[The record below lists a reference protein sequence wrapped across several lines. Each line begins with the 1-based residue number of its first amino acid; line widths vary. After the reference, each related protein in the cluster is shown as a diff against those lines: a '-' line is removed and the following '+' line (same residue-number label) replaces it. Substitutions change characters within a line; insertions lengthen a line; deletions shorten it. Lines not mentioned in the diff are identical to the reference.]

1 MAASGGDCDAG
12 DNRRVVGV
20 AMRAIVSES
29 AKEIAKEAP
38 GAGILAFE
46 PSDFETQH
54 AQLHVSVLGE
64 VLGEV
69 PSKDE
74 ETLARCSL
82 WWDDTP
88 DYEQHRV
95 GLIGHYAA
103 ANAPAAERLLAEAER
118 RLRDAG
124 CTITIGP
131 MNGNTWRSY
140 RFVTE
145 AGSAPPFFLE
155 PANPAEW
162 PAQFVTA
169 GFAPLASYFSA
180 LSTTFSEMD
189 PRIAA
194 TEERL
199 ARSGV
204 TIHAARSDL
213 KTELAGIYAVSR
225 VSFAR
230 NFLYTEISE
239 AGFAAMYQPILPV
252 TKPELV
258 FVAERAG
265 QCVGY
270 LFAIPDLAQA
280 RRGVPIDTFIVKTVA
295 ILPEEGLRG
304 LGGLL
309 VARAQ
314 QQGHHLGF
322 RRCIHAL
329 MYENNVSMNI
339 SRHYASTMRKYTLY
353 SKRLQ

>member
-1 MAASGGDCDAG
+1 M
-12 DNRRVVGV
+12 RV
-20 AMRAIVSES
+20 IVSES
-29 AKEIAKEAP
+29 AKEIAKVAP
-38 GAGILAFE
+38 GRGIPAFE

-54 AQLHVSVLGE
+54 AQLHVSVLGD
-64 VLGEV
+64 V
-69 PSKDE
+69 PGKEE

-88 DYEQHRV
+88 QYEQHRV
-95 GLIGHYAA
+95 GLVGHYAA

-124 CTITIGP
+124 CTIAIGP

-145 AGSAPPFFLE
+145 AGGEPPFFLE
-155 PANPAEW
+155 PANQAEW
-162 PAQFVTA
+162 PAQFVAA

-189 PRIAA
+189 PRVAA

-199 ARSGV
+199 ARFGV
-204 TIHAARSDL
+204 TIRAASPDL
-213 KTELAGIYAVSR
+213 KTELAGIYAVSG

-239 AGFAAMYQPILPV
+239 ADFAAMYQPILPV

-270 LFAIPDLAQA
+270 LFAIPDLAQV
-280 RRGVPIDTFIVKTVA
+280 RRGVPVDTFIVKTVA
-295 ILPEEGLRG
+295 ILPEEELRG

-329 MYENNVSMNI
+329 MHENNVSMNI
-339 SRHYASTMRKYTLY
+339 SRHYASVMRKYTLY